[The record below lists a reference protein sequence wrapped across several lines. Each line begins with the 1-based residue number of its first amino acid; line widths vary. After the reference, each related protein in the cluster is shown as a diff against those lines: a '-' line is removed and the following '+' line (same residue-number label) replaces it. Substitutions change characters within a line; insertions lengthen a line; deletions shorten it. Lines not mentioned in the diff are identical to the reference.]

1 MTPTIALAIPHTP
14 WIPARVESFNRLLD
28 SLGLTGDDWV
38 SSEMGPQTARFFTD
52 RKPNREWS
60 MDLWRW
66 AASVASRPV
75 HGADGIVGHTVGA
88 THLLQLQDD
97 IIPAPNFWP
106 ALRAMIA
113 AVPDK
118 VIGLQSQ
125 HPFGRN
131 LAHIGRRWY
140 RSRAWLVGCQCVIP
154 LQGPDSIHEMLKW
167 LEAYPHVVA
176 NSIGEDVT
184 ISTWLKETGRDCWH
198 PLPAIADVDV
208 TLESTYAG
216 NDAHD
221 HRRPVVTWQGYP
233 PGQLEDPSWWTPQ
246 PHTELVPGP
255 GVGECN
261 WCMLEQGRWR
271 SAQTG
276 ACLCKGCVGKIMGHM
291 LERA

>member
-1 MTPTIALAIPHTP
+1 MTPTFALAIPTASWKP
-14 WIPARVESFNRLLD
+14 ERVDSYERLMVALQAGEPD
-28 SLGLTGDDWV
+28 ALVSDWR
-38 SSEMGPQTARFFTD
+38 TFRD

-60 MDLWRW
+60 MDIWKW
-66 AASVASRPV
+66 AVSTS
-75 HGADGIVGHTVGA
+75 A

-106 ALRAMIA
+106 ALRAMVT

-140 RSRAWLVGCQCVIP
+140 RSRAWLVGCQYVIP

-167 LEAYPHVVA
+167 LAEYPHVVA

-233 PGQLEDPSWWTPQ
+233 PGQLEDPAWWTPQ